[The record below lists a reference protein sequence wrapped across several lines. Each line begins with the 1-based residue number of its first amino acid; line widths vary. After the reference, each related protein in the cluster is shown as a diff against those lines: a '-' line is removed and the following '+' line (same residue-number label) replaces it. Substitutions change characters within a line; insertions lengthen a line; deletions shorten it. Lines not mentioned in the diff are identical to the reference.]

1 MRPDHIGLNV
11 NWGLEDLAMVY
22 LKEILRDIFPLM
34 EDKQWFWCNYNCK
47 STGYIKLFRMLL
59 CVYIQTHTNG
69 I

>member
-34 EDKQWFWCNYNCK
+34 EDK
-47 STGYIKLFRMLL
+47 
-59 CVYIQTHTNG
+59 
-69 I
+69 